1 MKSFFRFVSFILH
14 PILIPIAG
22 TVTYFLITPKYS
34 PAELQAGNIL
44 PVFILTVIIPLIC
57 ILILKNLGVI
67 SSVFLPSLTDRI
79 YPLIIGIILLTTV
92 VVKVLPTNYTIELY
106 YFFVGLIS
114 SAAACLLLVILK
126 YKSSLHLAGMGSL
139 LMFLIALSIHFEI
152 NITIAIGLWTIASG
166 LAATATLY
174 LKIHSRAEML
184 IGFLIGFISQLL
196 TIQFWL

>member
-1 MKSFFRFVSFILH
+1 MKPFFKFVSLILH

-22 TVTYFLITPKYS
+22 TVTYFLVTPKYS

-44 PVFILTVIIPLIC
+44 PVLILTVIIPLIC
-57 ILILKNLGVI
+57 IMILKNLGVI
-67 SSVFLPSLTDRI
+67 TSVFLPSLADRI
-79 YPLIIGIILLTTV
+79 YPLIIGITLLITV

-114 SAAACLLLVILK
+114 AASACLLLVILK

-152 NITIAIGLWTIASG
+152 NITLAIGMWTIASG

-174 LKIHSRAEML
+174 LKHHSKAEML